1 MSSSWLILSLAV
13 VVMWGAWA
21 FLVKLASQHL
31 SWQEIFILSNLVFF
45 LFTLGLLLYVK
56 PSFAG
61 ASQAVFYVLL
71 AGTIGSL
78 GTISFYT
85 ALSLGKASII
95 VPLTA
100 LYPVVT
106 VILSVL
112 FLHETLTVKQAL
124 GVALAIAAIL
134 LISQ

>member
-61 ASQAVFYVLL
+61 SSQAVFYALL